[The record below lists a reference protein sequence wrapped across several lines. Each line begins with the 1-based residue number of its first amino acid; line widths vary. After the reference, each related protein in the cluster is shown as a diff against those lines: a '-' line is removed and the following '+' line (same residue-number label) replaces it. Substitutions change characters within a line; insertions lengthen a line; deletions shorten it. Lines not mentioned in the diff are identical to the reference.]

1 MYHNCKKFVGPLIL
15 EWRYSFFLFVW
26 CKIFLFQVQLSFLH
40 VGHTHEDID
49 QMFSVIADNLRHKDA
64 ATLPEMSDILY
75 SAEELRGCFDI
86 SGWLSPCLKGVKYH
100 TRTNTFRYVKLF
112 KLYWI
117 HGNIFIHPTW
127 NETCMV

>member
-26 CKIFLFQVQLSFLH
+26 CKIFLFQVQLSFLR

-127 NETCMV
+127 NETFMV